1 MQDRWLAR
9 RGPPNEA
16 TWWAIGTIR
25 AMMAPVGE
33 EQEGRTSPMAVH
45 RVGDHGTSGDPGVVG
60 AEDLMPH
67 ASGTPRLNASD
78 RWDVPHLL
86 SIPIQ
91 SEAVSRLTGWRASDR
106 WDGPG

>member
-67 ASGTPRLNASD
+67 AGGDSPAQCLR
-78 RWDVPHLL
+78 
-86 SIPIQ
+86 
-91 SEAVSRLTGWRASDR
+91 
-106 WDGPG
+106 